1 MSLPVELRCKHCPD
15 LQRTGFWNCCF
26 GKTILRFR
34 GVEEEGKKGRADL
47 LVYAGV
53 TRSRLR
59 PLLYLLLHT
68 PSFTSDS
75 HSRHYVPL
83 IHLGGDS

>member
-1 MSLPVELRCKHCPD
+1 MSLPVELRRKHCPD

-26 GKTILRFR
+26 GENHFEVLGRR
-34 GVEEEGKKGRADL
+34 GGGKKGRADL

-75 HSRHYVPL
+75 HSRHYVLL
-83 IHLGGDS
+83 I